1 MASQPLSLCP
11 ACGAGNPSGNRFCS
25 SCGNTI
31 TAPAQTAA
39 TSGVVCGSCNSS
51 NPAGSKF
58 CLSCGTPLG
67 STAQPAAAQPGVVTA
82 ETNTA
87 PAATMVAAAGAA
99 AAPSITP
106 PVTPTVEDTN
116 KTPSPLSA
124 TADTVIVEKPEPE
137 ISQPQPAPEQV
148 CTGCGAA
155 VTDETKFCRACG
167 TPVRSA
173 VADPAVSTSTQVTPA
188 PQAQPFDAPRSDG
201 RMLIIIVLV
210 LVAVLGVSGWY
221 AWKYF
226 SGPDVTVN
234 VFVQKVHVAEGGR
247 TTFQA
252 SVSGSNDTDVDWSI
266 QEGAKGGQI
275 TSLGVTAASQG
286 LSSAAYF
293 APSSSGTFHV
303 IAASHANS
311 GRKATIEVIVGP
323 VSQPQAPAAQ
333 NEPSAPPMNSQI
345 VGIWHGPTPDMT
357 TVIGADGTILMK
369 SETDPQ
375 KAQHGTYK
383 FTDSSHLQLDFGNG
397 DVRKWEVLGLTDQY
411 LRVLSQAGN
420 DTSALVFSKM

>member
-1 MASQPLSLCP
+1 MW
-11 ACGAGNPSGNRFCS
+11 
-25 SCGNTI
+25 
-31 TAPAQTAA
+31 
-39 TSGVVCGSCNSS
+39 
-51 NPAGSKF
+51 
-58 CLSCGTPLG
+58 
-67 STAQPAAAQPGVVTA
+67 
-82 ETNTA
+82 
-87 PAATMVAAAGAA
+87 
-99 AAPSITP
+99 
-106 PVTPTVEDTN
+106 
-116 KTPSPLSA
+116 
-124 TADTVIVEKPEPE
+124 
-137 ISQPQPAPEQV
+137 
-148 CTGCGAA
+148 
-155 VTDETKFCRACG
+155 
-167 TPVRSA
+167 
-173 VADPAVSTSTQVTPA
+173 
-188 PQAQPFDAPRSDG
+188 
-201 RMLIIIVLV
+201 IIVLV
-210 LVAVLGVSGWY
+210 LLAVLGVSGWY

-234 VFVQKVHVAEGGR
+234 VNVQKVHVAIGGR

-252 SVSGSNDTDVDWSI
+252 GVSGSKDTDVDWSI

-275 TSLGVTAASQG
+275 RSLGATAASQG
-286 LSSAAYF
+286 LSSATYF

-333 NEPSAPPMNSQI
+333 NQPSAPSMNSQI
-345 VGIWHGPTPDMT
+345 LGIWHGPTPDMT

-397 DVRKWEVLGLTDQY
+397 DLRKWEVLGLNGQY
-411 LRVLSQAGN
+411 LRVLSQAGS